1 MNVNK
6 VNIYYIDDDTS
17 EHLTE
22 KTVIRSSEK
31 IETVIFE
38 VDWPEGYG
46 YDKYLL
52 NGIKVDDPVF
62 DVYELYEYADENNVI
77 RFDAMAKER

>member
-6 VNIYYIDDDTS
+6 VSIYYIDDTS

-22 KTVIRSSEK
+22 KTVIRSSEN
-31 IETVIFE
+31 IETVIFQY
-38 VDWPEGYG
+38 DWPDGYE
-46 YDKYLL
+46 YDKFLL
-52 NGIKVDDPVF
+52 NGIKVDNPVF